1 MQYNPLGK
9 TDLRVS
15 RLCLGCMTFGEPDR
29 GNHAWTLPEESSRP
43 IIKRALEGGINF
55 FDTANSYSDGSS
67 EEIVGRA
74 LRDFARREDVVVATK
89 VFHRVGDLPEGLS
102 RAQILRSIDDSLR
115 RLGMDY
121 VDILQIHRWD
131 YNTPIEETLE
141 ALNDVVK
148 AGKARYIGASSM
160 HSSQFAQALEL
171 QKQHGW
177 AQFVSMQD
185 HYNLI
190 YREEER
196 EMLPLCYQEGVAVI
210 PWSPLAR
217 GRLTRPWGETTA
229 RLVSDEVGKNLYK
242 ESDENDAQIA
252 ERLTGV
258 SEELGATRAQVALA
272 WLLSKPGIK
281 RALEGGINFFDTAN
295 SYSDGSSEEIV
306 GRALRDFARREDVV
320 VATKVFHRVGDL
332 PEGLSRA
339 QILRSI
345 DDSLRRLGMDY
356 VDILQIHRWDYNT
369 PIEETLE
376 ALNDVVKA
384 GKARYIGASSMH
396 SSQFAQAL
404 ELQKQHGWA
413 QFVSM
418 QDHYNLIYREEEREM
433 LPLCYQEGVAVIPW
447 SPLARGRLTRPWGE
461 TTARL
466 VSDEVGKNLY
476 KESDENDAQI
486 AERLT
491 GVSEELGATRAQVAL
506 AWLLSKPGI
515 AAPIIGTSREEQL
528 DELLNAVDITLKPE
542 QIAELETPYKPHPV
556 VGFK

>member
-121 VDILQIHRWD
+121 VDILQIHRWE

-160 HSSQFAQALEL
+160 HASQFAQALKL

-177 AQFVSMQD
+177 AQFISMQD

-229 RLVSDEVGKNLYK
+229 RRVSDEVGKNLYK
-242 ESDENDAQIA
+242 E
-252 ERLTGV
+252 R
-258 SEELGATRAQVALA
+258 
-272 WLLSKPGIK
+272 
-281 RALEGGINFFDTAN
+281 
-295 SYSDGSSEEIV
+295 
-306 GRALRDFARREDVV
+306 
-320 VATKVFHRVGDL
+320 
-332 PEGLSRA
+332 
-339 QILRSI
+339 
-345 DDSLRRLGMDY
+345 
-356 VDILQIHRWDYNT
+356 
-369 PIEETLE
+369 
-376 ALNDVVKA
+376 
-384 GKARYIGASSMH
+384 
-396 SSQFAQAL
+396 
-404 ELQKQHGWA
+404 
-413 QFVSM
+413 
-418 QDHYNLIYREEEREM
+418 
-433 LPLCYQEGVAVIPW
+433 
-447 SPLARGRLTRPWGE
+447 
-461 TTARL
+461 
-466 VSDEVGKNLY
+466 
-476 KESDENDAQI
+476 DENDAQI

-515 AAPIIGTSREEQL
+515 AAPIIVTSREEQL

>member
-1 MQYNPLGK
+1 MQYNKLGT
-9 TDLRVS
+9 TDLNVS

-43 IIKRALEGGINF
+43 IIKHALEGGINF

-89 VFHRVGDLPEGLS
+89 VYHQTGDLPQGLS

-115 RLGMDY
+115 RLGMEY
-121 VDILQIHRWD
+121 VDLLQIHRWD

-160 HSSQFAQALEL
+160 HASQFAQALEL

-177 AQFVSMQD
+177 ARFVTMQD

-229 RLVSDEVGKNLYK
+229 RVVSDEFGKTLYNST
-242 ESDENDAQIA
+242 EENDAQIA
-252 ERLTGV
+252 ERLAGV
-258 SEELGATRAQVALA
+258 AEELNVTRAQAALA
-272 WLLSKPGIK
+272 WLLSKPG
-281 RALEGGINFFDTAN
+281 
-295 SYSDGSSEEIV
+295 V
-306 GRALRDFARREDVV
+306 
-320 VATKVFHRVGDL
+320 
-332 PEGLSRA
+332 
-339 QILRSI
+339 
-345 DDSLRRLGMDY
+345 
-356 VDILQIHRWDYNT
+356 
-369 PIEETLE
+369 
-376 ALNDVVKA
+376 
-384 GKARYIGASSMH
+384 
-396 SSQFAQAL
+396 
-404 ELQKQHGWA
+404 
-413 QFVSM
+413 
-418 QDHYNLIYREEEREM
+418 
-433 LPLCYQEGVAVIPW
+433 
-447 SPLARGRLTRPWGE
+447 
-461 TTARL
+461 
-466 VSDEVGKNLY
+466 
-476 KESDENDAQI
+476 
-486 AERLT
+486 
-491 GVSEELGATRAQVAL
+491 
-506 AWLLSKPGI
+506 

-542 QIAELETPYKPHPV
+542 QIAELETPYQQHPV

>member
-1 MQYNPLGK
+1 MQYNTLGK

-55 FDTANSYSDGSS
+55 FDTANSYSAGSS

-74 LRDFARREDVVVATK
+74 LRDFARREEVVVATK

-160 HSSQFAQALEL
+160 HAAQFAQALAL

-196 EMLPLCYQEGVAVI
+196 EMLPLCYHEGIAVI

-229 RLVSDEVGKNLYK
+229 RSVSDEFGKTLYS
-242 ESDENDAQIA
+242 ESDENDARIA

-258 SEELGATRAQVALA
+258 SE
-272 WLLSKPGIK
+272 
-281 RALEGGINFFDTAN
+281 D
-295 SYSDGSSEEIV
+295 
-306 GRALRDFARREDVV
+306 
-320 VATKVFHRVGDL
+320 
-332 PEGLSRA
+332 
-339 QILRSI
+339 
-345 DDSLRRLGMDY
+345 
-356 VDILQIHRWDYNT
+356 
-369 PIEETLE
+369 
-376 ALNDVVKA
+376 
-384 GKARYIGASSMH
+384 
-396 SSQFAQAL
+396 
-404 ELQKQHGWA
+404 
-413 QFVSM
+413 
-418 QDHYNLIYREEEREM
+418 
-433 LPLCYQEGVAVIPW
+433 
-447 SPLARGRLTRPWGE
+447 
-461 TTARL
+461 
-466 VSDEVGKNLY
+466 
-476 KESDENDAQI
+476 
-486 AERLT
+486 
-491 GVSEELGATRAQVAL
+491 LGATRAQVAL

-528 DELLNAVDITLKPE
+528 DELLSAVDLTLKPE
-542 QIAELETPYKPHPV
+542 QIAELETPYKQHPV